1 MFMSKMETFIVLIWS
16 SRHRMPHSLRDSHC
30 FIFVN
35 PKFKSKS
42 LSQQTPTKSKASTII
57 SQAMPWLSNANT
69 MTANWPILI
78 LIIDGTNNIRC
89 FHNLTTCNFK
99 RQGYHAGLFL
109 AAKHS
114 STSPNVCVCVCGQLV
129 FPALYNLQNVP
140 ECSRMHAECSSMFQN
155 NCRMLQNAYRMFKN
169 VPEWMQNV
177 PECMHFYELAC
188 KYINLHPVA

>member
-1 MFMSKMETFIVLIWS
+1 MFSSDHHVTACPTHSETHTALFLSIPS
-16 SRHRMPHSLRDSHC
+16 SSPSPCYNKPL
-30 FIFVN
+30 
-35 PKFKSKS
+35 
-42 LSQQTPTKSKASTII
+42 TKSKASTII

-155 NCRMLQNAYRMFKN
+155 NCRTRPT
-169 VPEWMQNV
+169 V
-177 PECMHFYELAC
+177 
-188 KYINLHPVA
+188 LHCQATFSTRF

>member
-57 SQAMPWLSNANT
+57 SQAMPWLSNANI

-89 FHNLTTCNFK
+89 FHNLTTCNFR
-99 RQGYHAGLFL
+99 RQGFTLSCRSIFSCEDTALQVL
-109 AAKHS
+109 MS
-114 STSPNVCVCVCGQLV
+114 VCVSVVNWYFQL
-129 FPALYNLQNVP
+129 YTT
-140 ECSRMHAECSSMFQN
+140 SRMFQN
-155 NCRMLQNAYRMFKN
+155 A
-169 VPEWMQNV
+169 
-177 PECMHFYELAC
+177 PECMPNVPVCSRITVELDLRY
-188 KYINLHPVA
+188 YIVKRRSVQGSRYWV